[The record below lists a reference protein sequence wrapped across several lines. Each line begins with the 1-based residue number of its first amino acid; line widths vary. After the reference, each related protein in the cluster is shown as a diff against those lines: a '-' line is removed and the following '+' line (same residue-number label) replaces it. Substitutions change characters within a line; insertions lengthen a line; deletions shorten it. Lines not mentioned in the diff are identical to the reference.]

1 MPFDVGRARTFISKD
16 LFNHEPLRFIKQA
29 KMTHYL
35 SASDQ
40 FEICKAGISSRQA
53 SHCDRINKPAISI
66 KSLFLLLLLSLFSF
80 FSTTASHAQSAL
92 NATSA
97 QITGDERRVEA
108 VIKFDREPKLS
119 RLIISNPHRLV
130 IDLPET
136 GFQIDGKTFAARGL
150 ISDVRYGMMQEGKS
164 RIVVTAKGPFAL
176 DLFEVS
182 KDESSGSWT
191 LQLGMSV
198 STEMA
203 FEKLLDAE
211 AERTGA
217 TAVAAKADRIGQA
230 PTGRYKTFT
239 VMIDAGHGGIDI
251 GARGRSGTQ
260 EKDIT
265 LAFATELKNLLSQN
279 PSLRVVMTR
288 NSDEFLALGERVRLA
303 RQNEADIFIAIHA
316 DTIRMKDLRGATVY
330 TISDKAS
337 DEVAHAVAANE
348 NQSDIYAGLP
358 VASDNNDVSDI
369 LIDLMRR
376 ETQKFSVNLAKT
388 VVSSFTGKIRLINN
402 PHRSAGFLV
411 LKAPDVPSVLVELGY
426 LSNPQDEKLLNTP
439 KWRTQTAKLLVT
451 AIEAYAA
458 THATQVA
465 NQ

>member
-1 MPFDVGRARTFISKD
+1 MMKMAAYSKLNGHRQICTARTPSRRVPSCAGFNLSVIS
-16 LFNHEPLRFIKQA
+16 F
-29 KMTHYL
+29 
-35 SASDQ
+35 
-40 FEICKAGISSRQA
+40 
-53 SHCDRINKPAISI
+53 KP
-66 KSLFLLLLLSLFSF
+66 LFLFLCLALTSLQPLQARAEFSL
-80 FSTTASHAQSAL
+80 A
-92 NATSA
+92 ATSA
-97 QITGDERRVEA
+97 EIAGDDLRVRA
-108 VIKFDREPKLS
+108 LIKFDREPKLS
-119 RLIISNPHRLV
+119 RVLISNPYRLV

-136 GFQIDGKTFAARGL
+136 GFQFDPRSPLARGL
-150 ISDVRYGMMQEGKS
+150 ISDVRFGMMQEGKS
-164 RIVVTAKGPFAL
+164 RIVITAKGPFSL
-176 DLFEVS
+176 DLFEVR
-182 KDESSGSWT
+182 KDESGDGWH
-191 LQLGMSV
+191 LVLDMSA
-198 STEMA
+198 SAEAA

-217 TAVAAKADRIGQA
+217 TSTATKGDRIGQA
-230 PTGRYKTFT
+230 PTGRYKPFT
-239 VMIDAGHGGIDI
+239 VMLDPGHGGIDI

-260 EKDIT
+260 EKDVT
-265 LAFATELKNLLSQN
+265 LAFAIELKNLLVTN

-288 NSDEFLALGERVRLA
+288 DDDEFLALGERVRLA
-303 RQNEADIFIAIHA
+303 RQNDADIFIAIHA
-316 DTIRMKDLRGATVY
+316 DTIRTKDLRGATVY

-358 VASDNNDVSDI
+358 VTSDNNDVSDI

-376 ETQKFSVNLAKT
+376 ETQKFSVHLAKT

-465 NQ
+465 KQ

>member
-1 MPFDVGRARTFISKD
+1 MRFELAPLGCHAAKD
-16 LFNHEPLRFIKQA
+16 LFNQQSLRFIKMT
-29 KMTHYL
+29 KMADYSNLNGHRQICTAGTANRRALTFAGFNL
-35 SASDQ
+35 SAAT
-40 FEICKAGISSRQA
+40 FKL
-53 SHCDRINKPAISI
+53 
-66 KSLFLLLLLSLFSF
+66 LFLLICLALTSLQPHQ
-80 FSTTASHAQSAL
+80 ARAQSAL
-92 NATSA
+92 AATSA
-97 QITGDERRVEA
+97 EIAGDELRVRA
-108 VIKFDREPKLS
+108 LVNFDREPRVS
-119 RLIISNPHRLV
+119 RVIIANPYRLV

-136 GFQIDGKTFAARGL
+136 GFQFDPKSPLARGL
-150 ISDVRYGMMQEGKS
+150 ISDVRFGMMQEGKS
-164 RIVVTAKGPFAL
+164 RIVITAKGPFSL
-176 DLFEVS
+176 DLFEVR
-182 KDESSGSWT
+182 KDESGEGWH
-191 LQLGMSV
+191 LVFEMSA
-198 STEMA
+198 SSETA

-217 TAVAAKADRIGQA
+217 TAIATKGDRIGQA
-230 PTGRYKTFT
+230 PAGRYKPFT
-239 VMIDAGHGGIDI
+239 VMLDPGHGGIDI

-265 LAFATELKNLLSQN
+265 LAFATELKNLLVTN

-288 NSDEFLALGERVRLA
+288 EADEFLALGERVRIA

-316 DTIRMKDLRGATVY
+316 DTIRVKDLRGATVY

-348 NQSDIYAGLP
+348 NKSDIYAGLP
-358 VASDNNDVSDI
+358 VTSDNNDVSDI

-376 ETQKFSVNLAKT
+376 ETQKFSVHLAKT

-451 AIEAYAA
+451 AVEAYAA

-465 NQ
+465 KQ

>member
-1 MPFDVGRARTFISKD
+1 
-16 LFNHEPLRFIKQA
+16 LFNHQSLRFIKKA
-29 KMTHYL
+29 KMTNEL
-35 SASDQ
+35 NLITGNRQQCA
-40 FEICKAGISSRQA
+40 AGFDPRCPSLRA
-53 SHCDRINKPAISI
+53 GFKISI
-66 KSLFLLLLLSLFSF
+66 MSVKQLFLLFCLVLNSLAA
-80 FSTTASHAQSAL
+80 TVASAETVL
-92 NATSA
+92 TATSA
-97 QITGDERRVEA
+97 EFAGDELRVRA
-108 VIKFDREPKLS
+108 LIKFDREPKLS
-119 RLIISNPHRLV
+119 RLIISNPYRLV

-136 GFQIDGKTFAARGL
+136 GFQFDPKMPLARGL
-150 ISDVRYGMMQEGKS
+150 ISDVRFGTMQEGKS
-164 RIVVTAKGPFAL
+164 RIVLTAKGPFAL
-176 DLFEVS
+176 DLFEVR
-182 KDESSGSWT
+182 KDDTGEDWH
-191 LQLGMSV
+191 LVFDMSA
-198 STEMA
+198 STSTA
-203 FEKLLDAE
+203 FESLLDAE

-217 TAVAAKADRIGQA
+217 TSTAAKGDRIGQA
-230 PTGRYKTFT
+230 PTGRYKPFT
-239 VMIDAGHGGIDI
+239 VMLDPGHGGIDI

-260 EKDIT
+260 EKDVT
-265 LAFATELKNLLSQN
+265 LAFATELKNLLAAN

-288 NSDEFLALGERVRLA
+288 EGDEFLALGERVRLA

-316 DTIRMKDLRGATVY
+316 DTIRARDLRGATVY

-358 VASDNNDVSDI
+358 VTSENNDVSDI

-376 ETQKFSVNLAKT
+376 ETQKFSVHLAKT

-465 NQ
+465 KQ

>member
-1 MPFDVGRARTFISKD
+1 MPFDLGQAPDFAAKD
-16 LFNHEPLRFIKQA
+16 LFNHEPLRFIKKA
-29 KMTHYL
+29 KMADYSNLSDYWKAGAAGMGSRRALSRPSFKT
-35 SASDQ
+35 SAS
-40 FEICKAGISSRQA
+40 AL
-53 SHCDRINKPAISI
+53 
-66 KSLFLLLLLSLFSF
+66 KSLFLLFCLTLAILSPQ
-80 FSTTASHAQSAL
+80 TSHAETALIASSAEI
-92 NATSA
+92 A
-97 QITGDERRVEA
+97 GDELRVRA
-108 VIKFDREPKLS
+108 MIKFDREPKLS
-119 RLIISNPHRLV
+119 RLIISNPYRLV

-136 GFQIDGKTFAARGL
+136 GFQFDPKTPLARGL
-150 ISDVRYGMMQEGKS
+150 VTDVRFGVMQEGKS
-164 RIVVTAKGPFAL
+164 RIVITAKGPFAL
-176 DLFEVS
+176 DIFEVR
-182 KDESSGSWT
+182 KDESGEGWH
-191 LQLGMSV
+191 LVFDMAA
-198 STEMA
+198 STNTA
-203 FEKLLDAE
+203 FEKLLDTE

-217 TAVAAKADRIGQA
+217 TSTASKGDRIGQA
-230 PTGRYKTFT
+230 PTGRYKPFT
-239 VMIDAGHGGIDI
+239 VMLDPGHGGIDI

-265 LAFATELKNLLSQN
+265 LAFATELKNLLSVN
-279 PSLRVVMTR
+279 PGLRVVMTR
-288 NSDEFLALGERVRLA
+288 DGDEFLALGERVRLA

-316 DTIRMKDLRGATVY
+316 DTIRTRDLRGATVY

-358 VASDNNDVSDI
+358 VANENNDVSDI

-376 ETQKFSVNLAKT
+376 ETQKFSVHLAKT

-465 NQ
+465 KQ

>member
-1 MPFDVGRARTFISKD
+1 MPFDLAQAPDAAVKD
-16 LFNHEPLRFIKQA
+16 LFNHEPLRFIKVA
-29 KMTHYL
+29 KMAVYSNL
-35 SASDQ
+35 SRHRHRHAAS
-40 FEICKAGISSRQA
+40 EETRCASAHAGFKTAAIL
-53 SHCDRINKPAISI
+53 HKP
-66 KSLFLLLLLSLFSF
+66 LLLLIFLVLILFQPSV
-80 FSTTASHAQSAL
+80 AQAEISL

-97 QITGDERRVEA
+97 QMAGDELRVRA
-108 VIKFDREPKLS
+108 IIKFDRQPKLS
-119 RLIISNPHRLV
+119 RLIIANPYRLV

-136 GFQIDGKTFAARGL
+136 GFQLDPKTLLARGL
-150 ISDVRYGMMQEGKS
+150 ISDVRFGMMQEGKS
-164 RIVVTAKGPFAL
+164 RIVLTSKGPFAL
-176 DLFEVS
+176 DFFEVR
-182 KDESSGSWT
+182 KDEIGNGWHLLFDISA
-191 LQLGMSV
+191 
-198 STEMA
+198 STNTA
-203 FEKLLDAE
+203 FEKLLDTE

-217 TAVAAKADRIGQA
+217 TSTASKGDRIGQA
-230 PTGRYKTFT
+230 PTGRYKPFT
-239 VMIDAGHGGIDI
+239 VVLDPGHGGIDI

-265 LAFATELKNLLSQN
+265 LAFSTELKNLLSGN
-279 PSLRVVMTR
+279 PALRVVMTR
-288 NSDEFLALGERVRLA
+288 EGDEFLALGERVRLA

-316 DTIRMKDLRGATVY
+316 DTIRAKDLRGATVY

-337 DEVAHAVAANE
+337 DEIAHAVAANE

-358 VASDNNDVSDI
+358 VANDNHEVSDI

-376 ETQKFSVNLAKT
+376 ETQKFSVHLAKT
-388 VVSSFTGKIRLINN
+388 VVSSFSSKIRLINN

-458 THATQVA
+458 THGSQVV
-465 NQ
+465 QR

>member
-1 MPFDVGRARTFISKD
+1 
-16 LFNHEPLRFIKQA
+16 LFNHEPLRFIKKA
-29 KMTHYL
+29 KMTDNL
-35 SASDQ
+35 NLSDQ
-40 FEICKAGISSRQA
+40 QQYYREGAPARSTLPCAECK
-53 SHCDRINKPAISI
+53 
-66 KSLFLLLLLSLFSF
+66 KSAALFKHLFLLFCL
-80 FSTTASHAQSAL
+80 AL
-92 NATSA
+92 NAIQPLTAQADIALTANSA
-97 QITGDERRVEA
+97 EFAGDAVRVRA
-108 VIKFDREPKLS
+108 MIKFDREPKLS

-136 GFQIDGKTFAARGL
+136 VFQFDSKTPLARGL
-150 ISDVRYGMMQEGKS
+150 VSDVRFGMMQEGKS
-164 RIVVTAKGPFAL
+164 RIVITAKGPFAL
-176 DLFEVS
+176 DLFEVR
-182 KDESSGSWT
+182 KDESGDGWHLVFDMT
-191 LQLGMSV
+191 A
-198 STEMA
+198 STNAA
-203 FEKLLDAE
+203 FEKLLDNE

-217 TAVAAKADRIGQA
+217 TPTASKGDRIGQA
-230 PTGRYKTFT
+230 PTGRYKPFT
-239 VMIDAGHGGIDI
+239 VMLDPGHGGIDI

-260 EKDIT
+260 EKDVT
-265 LAFATELKNLLSQN
+265 LAFASELKNLLSGN

-288 NSDEFLALGERVRLA
+288 EADEFLALGERVRLA

-316 DTIRMKDLRGATVY
+316 DTIRVRDLRGATVY

-337 DEVAHAVAANE
+337 DEVAHDVAANE
-348 NQSDIYAGLP
+348 NQSDAYAGLP
-358 VASDNNDVSDI
+358 VASENNDVSDI

-376 ETQKFSVNLAKT
+376 ETQKFSVHLAKT

-458 THATQVA
+458 THTTQVA
-465 NQ
+465 KQ